1 MKKYDSC
8 SIEMPNEA
16 ILKYN
21 SGEKLLKALFS
32 YTFDLE
38 CTLKKVESCQNNPK
52 KSYTEKEARHEP
64 SGWSLY
70 RKSSFDE
77 KENKLYHYRGE
88 DCIEKFCEKLKEDA
102 MEIINYKKS
111 DIIPLTQE
119 ENNRYNEQKICYI
132 CEEKFCMDKDDEDY
146 INRKKV

>member
-8 SIEMPNEA
+8 CREMPNEP

-21 SGEKLLKALFS
+21 SGEKLLKALFP

-38 CTLKKVESCQNNPK
+38 CTLKKVESYQNNPK

-70 RKSSFDE
+70 RKSPFDE

-102 MEIINYKKS
+102 MEIINYKKK
-111 DIIPLTQE
+111 
-119 ENNRYNEQKICYI
+119 RYNA
-132 CEEKFCMDKDDEDY
+132 
-146 INRKKV
+146 INPRRK

>member
-8 SIEMPNEA
+8 CIEMPNEP

-38 CTLKKVESCQNNPK
+38 CTLKVESYQNNPK
-52 KSYTEKEARHEP
+52 KSYTEKEARHKP

-70 RKSSFDE
+70 RKSPFDE
-77 KENKLYHYRGE
+77 SE

-102 MEIINYKKS
+102 MEIINYQKS
-111 DIIPLTQE
+111 NIMPLTQE
-119 ENNRYNEQKICYI
+119 ENNRYNEQKVCYI